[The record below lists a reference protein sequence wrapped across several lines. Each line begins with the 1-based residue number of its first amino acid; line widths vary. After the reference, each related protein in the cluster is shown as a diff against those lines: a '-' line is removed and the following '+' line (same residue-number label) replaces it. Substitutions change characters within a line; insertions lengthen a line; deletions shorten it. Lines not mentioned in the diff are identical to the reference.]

1 MRTKLELAADHLNQQ
16 CRWLDLLLQRQIVR
30 MRVLREQAPDKF
42 RGLYIA
48 DAEVDELLAGTT
60 DSEVAEQADRLGEQI
75 RILQSA
81 ISASLDEAPDLP
93 WSQLKTRFEL
103 SEFECQALFIALAP
117 ELDLR
122 YQTFYA
128 YVQNDVTRKAPTV
141 DLILKLLCPTREEQW
156 SGRRVVSESASLLRN
171 CLLEFLAETQDG
183 RPLLAKS
190 LAVPQR
196 IASFLLGHDLK
207 QLDPLGRFTL
217 IAPQIRVEDL
227 ILPATT
233 KSALKAAAPRLR
245 KGGVASLHGRGGSGK
260 CHAAAGTCSEVD
272 LNLVVCDLTRPGI
285 ETTKLVSLLRREC
298 LLSGA
303 GLYLKIDQPGSQE
316 ASKPSIFAELAREL
330 EDQPFP
336 VFLGTEHA
344 GGSAALSRPVIQFR
358 FELVLPEIP
367 ARRVLWQ
374 RELNGS
380 ALSPDIES
388 EVSVLAGKFR
398 FTPGQIRDVV
408 IEARNLALLRGPTVT
423 GLTVADL
430 YAAARIHGNPGLQRF
445 AQKSGLLFSWEDLV
459 LPERILQQLRE
470 VVNCVR
476 FRDLV
481 HGEWHFDSKVGKTAG
496 VNVLFSGLSGTGK
509 TMAASVLARE
519 LSLDLYKI
527 DLSSVV
533 SKYVGETEKNLSRV
547 FDEAEYSSAVLFFDE
562 ADALFGKRSEVKDAH
577 DRYANFE
584 VAFLLQRIEQFS
596 GLAILATNIS
606 RNIDPAF
613 ARRMQHTIEFPFPDI
628 AHRERIWRAM
638 FPPEAPLAPDVD
650 FPFLA
655 RQFELSGGNIRNVV
669 TGAAFLAAQNGR
681 TISME
686 HLTRA
691 TGREYQKM
699 GKLPSKS
706 DFGDHF
712 GVLSAMNDGG
722 RA

>member
-1 MRTKLELAADHLNQQ
+1 MSTKLELAAEHLQLQ

-30 MRVLREQAPDKF
+30 LRVLREQAPDKF

-60 DSEVAEQADRLGEQI
+60 DSEVAAQADRLGEQI
-75 RILQSA
+75 RIQQSG
-81 ISASLDEAPDLP
+81 ISERLAESPDLP

-103 SEFECQALFIALAP
+103 SEFECEALFIALAP

-122 YQTFYA
+122 YQTLYA
-128 YVQNDVTRKAPTV
+128 YAQNDVTRKAPTV
-141 DLILKLLCPTREEQW
+141 DLILKLLCSTREEQW
-156 SGRRVVSESASLLRN
+156 SSRRAFSESASLLQN
-171 CLLEFLAETQDG
+171 CLLEFAAEGHDG
-183 RPLLAKS
+183 QPLLAKG
-190 LAVPQR
+190 LTVPQR
-196 IASFLLGHDLK
+196 IASFLLGHELK
-207 QLDPLGRFTL
+207 RADSLNRFTV
-217 IAPQIRVEDL
+217 IEPQIRIEDL
-227 ILPATT
+227 ILSAATEG
-233 KSALKAAAPRLR
+233 ALKAAAPRL
-245 KGGVASLHGRGGSGK
+245 KNGGVVLLHGRAGSGK
-260 CHAAAGTCSEVD
+260 CYAAAGTCAEID
-272 LNLVVCDLTRPGI
+272 LKLVVCDLSRPGI
-285 ETTKLVSLLRREC
+285 DTAKLASLLRLEC
-298 LLSGA
+298 LLSNA
-303 GLYLKIDQPGSQE
+303 GLYLKIDEPVSHE
-316 ASKPSIFAELAREL
+316 AGRQSIFAELVREL
-330 EDQPFP
+330 EDQQFP
-336 VFLGTEHA
+336 IFLGTEQPCTTPTLPR
-344 GGSAALSRPVIQFR
+344 SA
-358 FELVLPEIP
+358 LVLRFDLEVPEIP
-367 ARRVLWQ
+367 VRRALWR

-380 ALSPDIES
+380 ASSPDIES
-388 EVSVLAGKFR
+388 ELSVLAGKFR
-398 FTPGQIRDVV
+398 FTPGQIHDTVM
-408 IEARNLALLRGPTVT
+408 EARNLAQLRGSTVYCP
-423 GLTVADL
+423 TVADL
-430 YAAARIHGNPGLQRF
+430 YAGARIKGNPGLQRF
-445 AQKSGLLFSWEDLV
+445 AKKGDLLFSWDDLV
-459 LPERILQQLRE
+459 LPERVLQQLRE

-481 HGEWHFDSKVGKTAG
+481 HGEWRFDSKVGKSAG

-519 LSLDLYKI
+519 LKLDLYKI

-613 ARRMQHTIEFPFPDI
+613 ARRMQHTIEFPFPDTV
-628 AHRERIWRAM
+628 HRERIWRAM
-638 FPPEAPLAPDVD
+638 FPSEAPLASDVD

-681 TISME
+681 TITME

-699 GKLPSKS
+699 GRLPSKS
-706 DFGDHF
+706 DFGDYF
-712 GVLSAMNDGG
+712 GILSTMTDDA